1 VSRAVILVEGRS
13 DKAALEVLAG
23 RLGVDLGAEGV
34 AIEAMG
40 GATNIRRFAALH
52 GPRVFGLCDEAERP
66 DFVRAGVDP
75 FVCVADLEDE
85 LIRALGVPTV
95 EEVIAS
101 LGETHRLR
109 IFRQQPAQRGRA
121 ATPALRR
128 FIATRSGAKLTYAR
142 ALTSALELSSVP
154 SPLAGVLAAS
164 LADCPA

>member
-1 VSRAVILVEGRS
+1 VSRAVILVEGLS

-23 RLGVDLGAEGV
+23 RLGVDLGAAGV

-40 GATNIRRFAALH
+40 GATNIGRFAALH
-52 GPRVFGLCDEAERP
+52 GPGVFGLCDEAERG
-66 DFVRAGVDP
+66 DFVRAGVNP

-85 LIRALGVPTV
+85 LIRALGVPAV
-95 EEVIAS
+95 EEVVAS

-121 ATPALRR
+121 VAPALRR

-154 SPLAGVLAAS
+154 APLAGILAAS
-164 LADCPA
+164 LQDCPA